1 MGSFFDP
8 FGGTGSSS
16 GGGGG
21 GGGGSTATYSV
32 EKYTNDQ
39 TGEVTY
45 SLTKTDGGQTVE
57 VGDLIG
63 FNGNEILV

>member
-8 FGGTGSSS
+8 FGGTGSGS
-16 GGGGG
+16 GGGG

-32 EKYTNDQ
+32 EKYTDTQ

-45 SLTKTDGGQTVE
+45 SLTKTDGG
-57 VGDLIG
+57 
-63 FNGNEILV
+63 

>member
-8 FGGTGSSS
+8 FGGTGSGS

-32 EKYTNDQ
+32 EKYTAQ

>member
-32 EKYTNDQ
+32 EKNTNA
-39 TGEVTY
+39 
-45 SLTKTDGGQTVE
+45 
-57 VGDLIG
+57 
-63 FNGNEILV
+63 